1 MNAKLTSPAY
11 CDWSH
16 HVNLLIAGSCPCNG
30 ERGEVDQELQDL
42 YDSGAESEAIERAIQ
57 KLGLDIEL

>member
-1 MNAKLTSPAY
+1 MNATLTTPAN

-16 HVNLLIAGSCPCNG
+16 HVNLLIGGACPCNG

-42 YDSGAESEAIERAIQ
+42 YDSGAEDEAIELAIK
-57 KLGLDIEL
+57 KLGLEG